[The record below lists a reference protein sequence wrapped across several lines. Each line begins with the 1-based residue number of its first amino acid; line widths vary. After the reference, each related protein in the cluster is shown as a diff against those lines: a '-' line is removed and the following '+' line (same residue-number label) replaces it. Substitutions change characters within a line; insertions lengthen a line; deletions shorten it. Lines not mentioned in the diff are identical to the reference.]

1 MVLKPSSRAASQPA
15 LLSQLVRTVR
25 QQQLFHS
32 GHHILV
38 AVSGGAD
45 SIALLSLLHRLADP
59 WRLKLTV
66 VHCNYGLRGA
76 ESNGDESF
84 VRTFCLERHLPLVI
98 HSPKLAKRRENSSFQ
113 AAARKARYDFM
124 GQLAQEVGADRI
136 AVGHTAND
144 QAETI
149 LMWML
154 RGAGLAGLAG
164 MPYVRET
171 KIIRPLLVSTREE
184 VLEYLKHEGL
194 AHRLDSSNEK
204 SLYHRNRIRR
214 ELLPVITKLAP
225 AAVHVL
231 QRQADLLREDEY
243 YLKTVTTKLMRN
255 LVSHSPE
262 GVQQLNRQAVMEL
275 PVALQRRLV
284 RAVLRTYEEEG
295 RASTIRVVESV
306 RLALLK
312 GRSGAQLSLKQVLV
326 SVDQGSVQFSP
337 ATEMYRNQPGSEYKT
352 SECLVLSVPSIVYWA
367 KTNQQI
373 NVQHITRHDA
383 DQVGATLSAERVLF
397 DAERYSAPLQVRS
410 WRAGDRFCPQGMKG
424 KSKKLQDFFTD
435 RKIAGHRRENIP
447 LLVAPEG
454 ILWVVGMRQDE
465 RFLVSRNTTRCLAAA
480 VSNRFSEKE

>member
-1 MVLKPSSRAASQPA
+1 MVLKPSSRTASQPP

-32 GHHILV
+32 GHHMLV

-76 ESNGDESF
+76 ESDGDESF

-98 HSPKLAKRRENSSFQ
+98 HRPKLAKRRQNSSFQ

-124 GQLAQEVGADRI
+124 RQLAQEVGAARI

-164 MPYVRET
+164 MPYVREDT
-171 KIIRPLLVSTREE
+171 IIRPLLASTREE

-194 AHRLDSSNEK
+194 AHRKDSSNEK

-214 ELLPVITKLAP
+214 ELLPVITQLAP
-225 AAVHVL
+225 AAVRVL
-231 QRQADLLREDEY
+231 QRQADLLREDEH
-243 YLKTVTTKLMRN
+243 YLKTVTIKLMRE
-255 LVSHSPE
+255 LVSYSSK
-262 GVQQLNRQAVMEL
+262 GVQRLNRQAVREL
-275 PVALQRRLV
+275 PVALQRRLIQ
-284 RAVLRTYEEEG
+284 AVLRTYEVEG
-295 RASTIRVVESV
+295 HASTIRVVESV

-312 GRSGAQLSLKQVLV
+312 GKSGAPLSLKQVLV
-326 SVDQGSVQFSP
+326 RVDQRSMQFSP
-337 ATEMYRNQPGSEYKT
+337 ATEIDKKAPGSEYAG
-352 SECLVLSVPSIVYWA
+352 SECLVLSVPSTVYWA
-367 KTNQQI
+367 GTNQQI
-373 NVQHITRHDA
+373 EVQHITRGEA
-383 DQVGATLSAERVLF
+383 DQRGATPSAERVLF
-397 DAERYSAPLQVRS
+397 DAERYSEPLQVRS
-410 WRAGDRFCPQGMKG
+410 WRAGDRFFPQGMKG
-424 KSKKLQDFFTD
+424 KSKKMQDFFTD
-435 RKIAGHRRENIP
+435 RKIARHRRQNIP

-465 RFLVSRNTTRCLAAA
+465 RFVVSRNTTNCLAVA
-480 VSNRFSEKE
+480 VSNRVPEKE